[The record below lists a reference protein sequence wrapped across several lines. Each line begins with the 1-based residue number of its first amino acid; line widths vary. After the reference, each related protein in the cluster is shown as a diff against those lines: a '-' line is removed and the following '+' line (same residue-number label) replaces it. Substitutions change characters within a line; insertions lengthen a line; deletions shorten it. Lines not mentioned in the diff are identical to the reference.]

1 MIHKE
6 YEKYNIFKNYS
17 VAEKISREIKGN
29 PQEFTPLDKFHYIE
43 LYYNIHIPNLKTKVK
58 EYWHWKKKTI
68 IEI

>member
-58 EYWHWKKKTI
+58 ELN
-68 IEI
+68 